1 MRTELVIRFDYGSI
15 VPWVQR
21 MDDGNA
27 RLAIAGPDGLCL
39 RTPVDVRGEDMRTVA
54 EFTIEEGQRVPFT
67 LTWFP
72 SNEQWPEEIDAE
84 QALRDTEEFWTD
96 FCNLCTFEGD
106 WHDALHRSLIVLKAL
121 TFAPTG
127 GIVAAPT
134 TSLPEAIGGVRNW
147 DYRYCW
153 LRDATLTLLAFM
165 QADYVDEARDWR
177 RGLLRAAAGDPA
189 DLQIMYGVAGE
200 RRLTE
205 LELPWLAGYEGS
217 RPVRIGN
224 AASDQL
230 QLDVYGELLDAMYQ
244 ARVHGLVEDDE
255 AWALQ
260 RK

>member
-153 LRDATLTLLAFM
+153 LRDATFTLLALM
-165 QADYVDEARDWR
+165 AGGYVEEAKDWR
-177 RGLLRAAAGDPA
+177 TWLLRAVAGHPA
-189 DLQIMYGVAGE
+189 ELQIMYGLAGE

-205 LELPWLAGYEGS
+205 FELPWLPGYEGS
-217 RPVRIGN
+217 KPVREGN
-224 AASDQL
+224 AAVDQL
-230 QLDVYGELLDAMYQ
+230 QLDVYGEVMDAL
-244 ARVHGLVEDDE
+244 HL
-255 AWALQ
+255 AL
-260 RK
+260 RSGVGPDPAA